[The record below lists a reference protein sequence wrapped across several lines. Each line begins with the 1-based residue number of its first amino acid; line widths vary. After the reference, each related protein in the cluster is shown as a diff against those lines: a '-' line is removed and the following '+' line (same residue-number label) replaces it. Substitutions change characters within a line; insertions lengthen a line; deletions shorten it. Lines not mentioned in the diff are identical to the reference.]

1 LSVQQVVLISYAGSA
16 CLGGIGL
23 LVMSVPERLALL
35 LSGVTIILMGFV
47 AVGLTRVK
55 VAAGGTV
62 LSSPSLG
69 SGSVERTLPS

>member
-1 LSVQQVVLISYAGSA
+1 
-16 CLGGIGL
+16 
-23 LVMSVPERLALL
+23 MSVPERLALL

-69 SGSVERTLPS
+69 SGPVERTLPS